1 MDGVRLI
8 IITVPPPAVRTEL
21 AGLRRICSEVSSSH
35 AAAAYPPH
43 VTLRTG
49 LIVPQAAMGT
59 FLDEFGCLL
68 EGVGPFEIA
77 TGDIVF
83 RTISRDHG
91 AVPIVALEI
100 EPSAAL
106 VSLNARLLRYQP
118 YRASGRTSFWPHLT
132 LAFQDL
138 SAEGRLRLEQYIAA
152 GGELRARR
160 FAWCCDNVSLYRQQG
175 VRWQPHHVFRLA

>member
-8 IITVPPPAVRTEL
+8 IITVPPPTVRAEL
-21 AGLRRICSEVSSSH
+21 SMLRATCSEVSSSQ

-49 LIVPQAAMGT
+49 VVVPQAKMGS
-59 FLDEFGCLL
+59 FLDEFGCFL
-68 EGVGPFEIA
+68 EGVRPFEIQTA
-77 TGDIVF
+77 DIVF
-83 RTISRDHG
+83 RTIARDQG
-91 AVPIVALEI
+91 VVPIAALEI
-100 EPSAAL
+100 EPSRML

-138 SAEGRLRLEQYIAA
+138 STAGRQRLENYITDR
-152 GGELRARR
+152 EEIRSRR
-160 FAWCCDNVSLYRQQG
+160 FAWTCDNVSLYRLRG
-175 VRWQPHHVFRLA
+175 RCWQPYHVYRLA